1 MRNIFLAILIIFSP
15 IPAAIQAQEKFEG
28 GLKVGVNVS
37 NFNGRVL
44 DNHEAISRTSYHIGL
59 LGEFALTSRWNLQ
72 PELLYSEQGFGFRN
86 DILEEYNV
94 SLNYLQ
100 LPVLVEYELLNNFS
114 LQSGPQ
120 LSYLLK
126 EDYNTISRR
135 INYNRFDFSLGFGA
149 EYELGCFLFYSRY
162 TVGLNRIYN
171 NSGDRNQNQVF
182 QAGVGYIF

>member
-1 MRNIFLAILIIFSP
+1 MRNIFLAILIIFSL

-44 DNHEAISRTSYHIGL
+44 DNHEALSRTSYHVGL

-72 PELLYSEQGFGFRN
+72 PELLYSEQGFGYRN

-100 LPVLVEYELLNNFS
+100 LPILVEFELANNLF

-120 LSYLLK
+120 IGYLLK
-126 EDYNTISRR
+126 EEYNSVSRR
-135 INYNRFDFSLGFGA
+135 LNYNRFDFSIGLGL
-149 EYELGCFLFYSRY
+149 EYQIQRFLVYGRY
-162 TVGLNRIYN
+162 MAGLNRIYN
-171 NSGDRNQNQVF
+171 NSGERNQNRVL
-182 QAGVGYIF
+182 QAGFGYLF